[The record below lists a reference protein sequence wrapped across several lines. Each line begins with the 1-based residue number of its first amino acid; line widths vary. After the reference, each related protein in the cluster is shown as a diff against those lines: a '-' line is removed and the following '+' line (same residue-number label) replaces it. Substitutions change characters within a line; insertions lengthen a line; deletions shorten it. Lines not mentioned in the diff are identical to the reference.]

1 MKHNLTFVLKTCLDN
16 CLSKRIYL
24 PLLLVKVDAFQSYT
38 KYFIQEIHE
47 IKTAQT
53 AQTKDGVLG

>member
-1 MKHNLTFVLKTCLDN
+1 MKHNLTFVLKMDLDN
-16 CLSKRIYL
+16 CLSKKIFL

-47 IKTAQT
+47 IKIA
-53 AQTKDGVLG
+53 